1 MRPREGSTGVL
12 LGYLNG
18 DLGSYQPLYQRRTI
32 RERGLSP
39 WHVKRS
45 ESRYDS
51 TGLPGIHFCTTFTVH
66 TTTSSLSLL
75 KMPAA
80 SVFFL
85 ALFSPLALAATR
97 LGTNTELHL
106 AAVANK
112 LSDVER
118 LLASGA
124 DVNAKGEFG
133 WTPLALAAN
142 NGHCPVMRI
151 LLDAGAQPND
161 VDETGHTALQYAAQ
175 NGYWEASEILLQGE
189 ADLSLTDRVR
199 GEHGVQ
205 RDRQQSVTYTGL
217 LCSQEG
223 LTPLHLAAAEGHHD
237 TVSLLL
243 EWGADTRAVSN
254 TVR

>member
-1 MRPREGSTGVL
+1 MR
-12 LGYLNG
+12 
-18 DLGSYQPLYQRRTI
+18 
-32 RERGLSP
+32 
-39 WHVKRS
+39 
-45 ESRYDS
+45 
-51 TGLPGIHFCTTFTVH
+51 
-66 TTTSSLSLL
+66 
-75 KMPAA
+75 A

-151 LLDAGAQPND
+151 LLDAGAHPNE

-175 NGYWEASEILLQGE
+175 NGYWEASEILLQGA
-189 ADLSLTDRVR
+189 ADLSLTDRVCN
-199 GEHGVQ
+199 VKC
-205 RDRQQSVTYTGL
+205 RQQSVTYTRP

-243 EWGADTRAVSN
+243 EWGADTSVVSH